1 MATKWVLRTD
11 TKGTG
16 AQMVPLESLVKEKR
30 TRNDEPRFV
39 SRRAVRD
46 PEPDISEPRAPR
58 RFRIV
63 DVMTRRALVDDGSAR
78 AAVDALKSVRS
89 IVDVDVYA
97 WNDERDRW
105 QRLTFAE
112 QRAMMVLAREAA

>member
-1 MATKWVLRTD
+1 
-11 TKGTG
+11 
-16 AQMVPLESLVKEKR
+16 MVPLESLVKEKR